1 LKLVSDLARQLDG
14 AIELEKN
21 NGTAVKITF
30 AEPVY
35 TNQVDLMTNPRILII
50 EDEILIVREPE
61 AGLKGYAMPW
71 SASAV
76 IWWASGGGVSSA
88 AIRAHTAVL

>member
-14 AIELEKN
+14 AVELERN

-35 TNQVDLMTNPRILII
+35 S
-50 EDEILIVREPE
+50 EP
-61 AGLKGYAMPW
+61 
-71 SASAV
+71 S
-76 IWWASGGGVSSA
+76 
-88 AIRAHTAVL
+88 